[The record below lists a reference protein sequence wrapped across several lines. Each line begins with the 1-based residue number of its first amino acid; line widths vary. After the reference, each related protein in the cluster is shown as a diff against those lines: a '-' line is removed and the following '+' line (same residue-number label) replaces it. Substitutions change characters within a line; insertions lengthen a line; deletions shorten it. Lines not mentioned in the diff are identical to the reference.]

1 MTDQQSHP
9 TTFGSIHDYLKRV
22 NGETADLGIP
32 WRSKEQPKVERD
44 NVPATKS
51 GTTALK
57 TTGKESMQESENEI
71 NDETTSPDK
80 DQTLSIQEQSP
91 TPAPRD
97 EGRKTTPKRK
107 KPVTEPL
114 SRQTEKPKTTGD
126 FEQMVEN
133 FDYTK
138 ESGKR
143 HQLFIPDDVYNA
155 LLLTYGERKISAFYC
170 ALARR
175 YIAMHK
181 EDMRQRITSRTNLL
195 SDNTSP
201 TTT

>member
-32 WRSKEQPKVERD
+32 WRSKEQPKADGNKVSAAKPE
-44 NVPATKS
+44 ATAS
-51 GTTALK
+51 D
-57 TTGKESMQESENEI
+57 TTGTEPKQEPKAENT
-71 NDETTSPDK
+71 DGTHSTGKGQTSSVK
-80 DQTLSIQEQSP
+80 EQSP
-91 TPAPRD
+91 TSAPRD
-97 EGRKTTPKRK
+97 EGRKTIPKRK
-107 KPVTEPL
+107 KSVTEPL
-114 SRQTEKPKTTGD
+114 SMQTEKSKATGD
-126 FEQMVEN
+126 FDQMVES

-138 ESGKR
+138 ESGRR

-195 SDNTSP
+195 LDNTSP
-201 TTT
+201 TMT

>member
-32 WRSKEQPKVERD
+32 WRSKEQPKATGNKVS
-44 NVPATKS
+44 ATKS
-51 GTTALK
+51 EAIASE
-57 TTGKESMQESENEI
+57 TTGKESKQEPEVEI
-71 NDETTSPDK
+71 KVETHSTGKEQTS
-80 DQTLSIQEQSP
+80 SAQEQSS

-97 EGRKTTPKRK
+97 TGRKTSTTRK
-107 KPVTEPL
+107 KSGSEPT
-114 SRQTEKPKTTGD
+114 RQTGKSRSTEG
-126 FEQMVEN
+126 FEQMVES

-138 ESGKR
+138 ESGRR

-155 LLLTYGERKISAFYC
+155 LQLTYGEKKISAFYC
-170 ALARR
+170 ALARQ

-195 SDNTSP
+195 LDKTSP